1 MKKLLLLIAI
11 INFGIVN
18 SQETNC
24 TEKQNEITSLLD
36 EKDYKNATDV
46 LKEILKKCPK
56 FNEKNYQIGIDILQ
70 YNIDISTDE
79 TREVAINDFVKLL
92 EQYDANFPNNRNGN
106 GVKKAMTFYNYK
118 VGDEK
123 EIFNL
128 LDTAFNKD
136 KAQFVDANAIFT
148 YFKLYHDEYLDKSKK
163 ISETDLMD
171 KYNQVL
177 FLLDETSNAFPDKN
191 IDFRNATFA
200 SKALMKEN
208 LSPEKLVSYAETSFE
223 KNKSNS
229 AWLDSTLKL
238 LSDKSASKPV
248 FGKLAETLHQLKP
261 SSKSAYYLGEFNLK
275 NLKIDQGLNYF
286 QEAIKSSNDKL
297 EKAKIA
303 YAMATIY
310 ANSDKAK
317 SREMVRLAIEND
329 SQNGKYYIFLANLY
343 ANSVQECGAK
353 KEQINGIYKLASN
366 TVLKAAAVEPKLKS
380 TAEQLSKKYL
390 SSMTNQN
397 QKSIQIDCWINE
409 AVQF

>member
-1 MKKLLLLIAI
+1 MKKLLLLISF
-11 INFGIVN
+11 INLGIAN
-18 SQETNC
+18 SQEVNC
-24 TEKQNEITSLLD
+24 ADKQKEITSLLD
-36 EKDYKNATDV
+36 EKEYKSATDV
-46 LKEILKKCPK
+46 LMEILKKCPK
-56 FNEKNYQIGIDILQ
+56 YNEKNYQLGIDILQ
-70 YNIDISTDE
+70 YNIDLSTDE
-79 TREVAINDFVKLL
+79 TREVAVNDFVKLL
-92 EQYDANFPNNRNGN
+92 DLYDANYPNNKNGN
-106 GVKKAMTFYNYK
+106 SVKKAMTLYNYK

-123 EIFNL
+123 EVFSL
-128 LDTAFNKD
+128 LDKTYTKD
-136 KAQFVDANAIFT
+136 KTQFVDANAIFT
-148 YFKLYHDEYLDKSKK
+148 YFKLYRDQYLDKSKK
-163 ISETDLMD
+163 ISETALMD
-171 KYNQVL
+171 KYNQIL
-177 FLLDETSNAFPDKN
+177 ILLEETSNAFPDKN

-200 SKALMKEN
+200 TKALMKED
-208 LSPEKLVSYAETSFE
+208 LSPEKLVLYAETSFE
-223 KNKSNS
+223 KNKSNTS
-229 AWLDSTLKL
+229 WLEATLKL
-238 LSDKSASKPV
+238 LVEKSSSKAV

-275 NLKIDQGLNYF
+275 NLKIDQGLSYF
-286 QEAIKSSNDKL
+286 QEAIKSSDDKL

-366 TVLKAAAVEPKLKS
+366 TVLKAGAVDSKLKS
-380 TAEQLSKKYL
+380 TADQLSKKYL
-390 SSMTNQN
+390 SSMTSQN